1 MKNKSKKRLPHDS
14 SLKPNYNSKVRQ
26 EFLDYDYL
34 NKLSKEEYDWLAS
47 FTHEDNCANLNHK
60 GDKVF
65 DRDKKTTKKLYD
77 KNNAR
82 NRDVF
87 GVSHAHKRLMYME
100 LTDLS
105 FLDDNEAAS
114 RNPEDHIIDLIDIK
128 NSEYKMDL
136 VKTDFNKAKRRI
148 NRRDT
153 GTNSKRKKKLS
164 R

>member
-1 MKNKSKKRLPHDS
+1 MKKSKKKLPNDS
-14 SLKPNYNSKVRQ
+14 SLKSNYNSKVRQ

-34 NKLSKEEYDWLAS
+34 NKLSKEEYDWLAA
-47 FTHEDNCANLNHK
+47 FTHEDNCANLNHN

-82 NRDVF
+82 NRDAF

-100 LTDLS
+100 QTDLS
-105 FLDDNEAAS
+105 FLDDNEARS
-114 RNPEDHIIDLIDIK
+114 RNPEDHLIDMIDIK

-136 VKTDFNKAKRRI
+136 VKTEFNKGKRRI
-148 NRRDT
+148 EKRDA
-153 GTNSKRKKKLS
+153 GVAMRKKNKSS